1 MNYFLYQLEFDTAV
15 HFGGTDS
22 ALSLYQSE
30 DHFRADTLF
39 SALCHTALQLDG
51 ASGLNRLLELARKG
65 ELLLSDA
72 MPWKEEQ
79 YYLPKPIF
87 SPDAAPELPGE
98 KRKLLKKLA
107 WIPAVRF
114 EEYSRAIKT
123 GALFDMEPVRFGSAS
138 DVTKAAVPDFQDATP
153 YQVGL
158 YRFHHDCGLWF
169 LAACSDD
176 QDSAWLSSLISALG
190 LTGIGGKVSAGYGK
204 FTICDQ
210 IYLNEFFDDQ
220 THWLYTALTR
230 NAAASMLL
238 TTSLPTD
245 SEMDGALDGASYQ
258 LIRRGGFVASN
269 TYAQTPRKKQT
280 QYFLSTGSVLRN
292 RYSGELFRIGSQG
305 NHPVFRY
312 SKPMFL
318 GVNL

>member
-1 MNYFLYQLEFDTAV
+1 MNYFLYQLEFNTAV
-15 HFGGTDS
+15 HFGGADS

-51 ASGLNRLLELARKG
+51 ESGLNRLLELARKG

-87 SPDAAPELPGE
+87 PPDVPPELPGE
-98 KRKLLKKLA
+98 KRKLLKKCS

-114 EEYSRAIKT
+114 EEYCQALKT
-123 GALFDMEPVRFGSAS
+123 GTLLDMEPVRFGSSS
-138 DVTKAAVPDFQDATP
+138 DVTKAAVPDFSDAMP

-158 YRFHHDCGLWF
+158 YRFCDDCGLWF

-176 QDSAWLSSLISALG
+176 RDSDWLSSLISALG

-204 FTICDQ
+204 FSVCDE

-220 THWLYTALTR
+220 TKWLYTALTR
-230 NAAASMLL
+230 NANASMLL
-238 TTSLPTD
+238 TTSLPTEE
-245 SEMDGALDGASYQ
+245 EMDTALDGASYQ
-258 LIRRGGFVASN
+258 LTRRGGFVASN

-280 QYFLSTGSVLRN
+280 QYFLSAGSVLRN
-292 RYSGELFRIGSQG
+292 RYHGELFQIGAQG
-305 NHPVFRY
+305 NHPVLRY

-318 GVNL
+318 GVKL